1 MHSFFVSNTRLKL
14 AKGHATGTQHPEAEL
29 LLFENYLHSS
39 STLYHLE
46 MIVHILKNK
55 QKSSCVY
62 IHESIRLNI
71 LEMKMKLKKRLHRY
85 GINRPRSKH

>member
-1 MHSFFVSNTRLKL
+1 MHTFFVSNTRLKL
-14 AKGHATGTQHPEAEL
+14 AKGHTTDTQYHEAEL

-39 STLYHLE
+39 STLYHLK
-46 MIVHILKNK
+46 MIVDILKNK

-71 LEMKMKLKKRLHRY
+71 LEMKMKLKKILRRY
-85 GINRPRSKH
+85 GINKPRYKH